1 MAAKGR
7 DGGLR
12 LDCRQPDGQLQGCQL
27 PEIISAPPPAQEIQ
41 FGMHGR
47 DPELKDHRAGDGAG
61 SRPVRRGVVKANPAR
76 G

>member
-27 PEIISAPPPAQEIQ
+27 PEIISAPPLAQQIQ

-47 DPELKDHRAGDGAG
+47 DPTLGQVMVMVRG
-61 SRPVRRGVVKANPAR
+61 SRPDRRGVVKANPAR